1 MLKKLNVI
9 GLINIQFA
17 IRGSDIY
24 ILEVNPRASRTVPY
38 VSKAL
43 NIPVA
48 KIASQVMAGK
58 KLKEFKNLDK
68 KLDIFAIKEAVFL
81 SINSQKSIQF

>member
-1 MLKKLNVI
+1 MDFQHPSPILWEAIKKDEIYVI
-9 GLINIQFA
+9 
-17 IRGSDIY
+17 
-24 ILEVNPRASRTVPY
+24 EVNPRASRTVPY

-58 KLKEFKNLDK
+58 KLKEFKNL
-68 KLDIFAIKEAVFL
+68 
-81 SINSQKSIQF
+81 N